1 MSTGDRVWLFV
12 LGIALGHT
20 LTMLTL
26 IALGVVG

>member
-12 LGIALGHT
+12 LGITMGHV
-20 LTMLTL
+20 LTMLGL

>member
-12 LGIALGHT
+12 LGIGIGHV
-20 LTMLTL
+20 LTMIVL